1 MGRPV
6 LQAVG
11 RPAVQAVPDAVVRER
26 ILAVGARLFSEHGY
40 EAVTLRQI
48 CEAAR
53 VSKGAI
59 YHYFASKEDLLAAI
73 VISSLEQLLEHMAR
87 NAQAGRT
94 AGDRLRGFI
103 VSQAEFF
110 EEHTAGFRVAM
121 ARFATVGD
129 AAARGQIEA
138 LRRAYVRAV
147 RSLVAD
153 GIASGEFRNV
163 DARAATR
170 MVLAILYW
178 LARWYEKGGRSTAVE
193 IAAGHADIMLRGMSA
208 K

>member
-1 MGRPV
+1 M
-6 LQAVG
+6 LQ
-11 RPAVQAVPDAVVRER
+11 PAAPAVPDAVVRER
-26 ILAVGARLFSEHGY
+26 ILSVGATLFSEHGY

-59 YHYFASKEDLLAAI
+59 YHYFASKDDLLAAI

-121 ARFATVGD
+121 ARFASVGD
-129 AAARGQIEA
+129 AAAQRQIEA

-153 GIASGEFRNV
+153 GIASGEFRDV